1 MSHLSSRLP
10 EATYASESEKPI
22 IPLLIEKQYKGD
34 GWLAELMSTLKQFNA
49 YSDDAL
55 EEDIEELIEEL
66 VECGCI

>member
-1 MSHLSSRLP
+1 MNINLFSFS
-10 EATYASESEKPI
+10 EATYAVELGKPI
-22 IPLLIEKQYKGD
+22 IPLRIEEFYKVD
-34 GWLAELMSTLKQFNA
+34 GWLSTLISTRQLFKA